1 MTKTHY
7 TGITIGPILRTILG
21 AQKIRELWAASYIFS
36 LLMKSI
42 LEKLPDSIEIILPDS
57 PKDHQEKNLY
67 GAGIWPDRCILQS
80 SEEGTAKILEAI
92 EEAVKEIEEKL
103 GIDEDENLELKNYFR
118 ILAFKISKSEAS
130 SSDSNFIEIINLAL
144 DQLELSG
151 HYQRKEERSLI
162 QLLTSPKRLHA
173 LYKTANT
180 KDNPVFIPYDD
191 NRQRLPSLIEI
202 ALAELKNHDNEKVR
216 YAYKKVQDEVGKELK
231 KTEREEAA
239 KNEKITENEEVT
251 KNEEAEE
258 NDEPL
263 KNNRFKELHET
274 LGKDLFE
281 KTLKFRH
288 KYIAVVVAD
297 GDNMGEYIKN
307 VVKDN
312 EEKEKGRLKD
322 VSKKLINFSAR
333 AVEKIFNYGA
343 LPIYAG
349 GDDLFFIAPVTN
361 YYSENAGAK
370 NIFELCAQ
378 LNGLFKKE
386 METNSEHPEGAPAQ
400 KVSLSFGV
408 SISYY
413 KYPLGEAISDAHE
426 LLAKAKKFENGSANS
441 NDPKVKKEAI
451 CFKVRKHSGSE
462 FGALLHI
469 NPTSFQSALE
479 RLQESAKE
487 EHAKNSNFLNSWIHK
502 LIGLA
507 PLYIS
512 ALKKGNNG
520 LKNFRENN
528 FNEGG
533 KHESELLEQY
543 MQMGKTLYEEHRRIT
558 YQEAFLKTALEK
570 IGLHSWIWTKKD
582 KDKTLKTTGKK
593 ALSRYVIESLH
604 AILRLEQFLTD
615 EYEQ

>member
-21 AQKIRELWAASYIFS
+21 AQKIRELWAASYVFS

-80 SEEGTAKILEAI
+80 SEEDTAKILEAI

-103 GIDEDENLELKNYFR
+103 SIDEDENLELKKHFR

-151 HYQRKEERSLI
+151 YYQRKEERSLI
-162 QLLTSPKRLHA
+162 QLLTPPKRLHA

-180 KDNPVFIPYDD
+180 KDNPVFIPYDG

-202 ALAELKNHDNEKVR
+202 ALAELRAHN
-216 YAYKKVQDEVGKELK
+216 
-231 KTEREEAA
+231 
-239 KNEKITENEEVT
+239 NEEV
-251 KNEEAEE
+251 KNAYEDEIETATSSQLKE
-258 NDEPL
+258 NTESGESELL
-263 KNNRFKELHET
+263 KNLYNRLKKNSLQEA
-274 LGKDLFE
+274 
-281 KTLKFRH
+281 LKFRH
-288 KYIAVVVAD
+288 KYMAVVVAD
-297 GDNMGEYIKN
+297 GDNMGEYIKKE
-307 VVKDN
+307 VKGN
-312 EEKEKGRLKD
+312 EEKGKGRLKD

-426 LLAKAKKFENGSANS
+426 LLAKAKKFENGSADS

-469 NPTSFQSALE
+469 NSTSFQSALE
-479 RLQESAKE
+479 RLRECAKE

-543 MQMGKTLYEEHRRIT
+543 MQMGKTLYEEHRGIT